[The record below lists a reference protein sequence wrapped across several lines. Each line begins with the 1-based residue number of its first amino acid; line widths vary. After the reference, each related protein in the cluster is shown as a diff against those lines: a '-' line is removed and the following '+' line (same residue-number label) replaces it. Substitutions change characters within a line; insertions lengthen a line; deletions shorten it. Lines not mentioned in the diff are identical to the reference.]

1 MVAAVGGGAP
11 LAAEASRLFAELD
24 LDGTGFLSRS
34 ELEVE
39 LYPLSAHN
47 TVQRLLLPYIFV
59 CCLQLCHA
67 VHPHAHCRP
76 PCCLASPRLPTSK
89 LPAPPRQALM
99 MTAPR
104 RPLPPPTCRR
114 WVRRAR
120 RLRSRGPG
128 GGEQAGENG
137 GALLDG
143 LMRADADGDGRVS
156 RAEFVA
162 FFRLRDGELRA
173 AFDDM
178 DLDGDG
184 RVSSAE
190 LRQALV
196 ALDVRAS
203 DRQLRLLMTHLD
215 RNGDGHISYG
225 EFRGFFLLLPLRS
238 AEAVFEYWSARHI
251 DLGEDFLIPDDKEK
265 HERDAGP
272 GVVFTAGAVAG
283 AVSRSVTA
291 PFDRLKVMV
300 RAAGEDLEGKEGEE

>member
-1 MVAAVGGGAP
+1 MLLAAVSRGSPSRTLQTALLSRLAAATHIEVTGAAASSPDDDGTAAAVAATDMSAVGQAREE
-11 LAAEASRLFAELD
+11 AAQPWA
-24 LDGTGFLSRS
+24 
-34 ELEVE
+34 
-39 LYPLSAHN
+39 
-47 TVQRLLLPYIFV
+47 
-59 CCLQLCHA
+59 
-67 VHPHAHCRP
+67 
-76 PCCLASPRLPTSK
+76 
-89 LPAPPRQALM
+89 
-99 MTAPR
+99 
-104 RPLPPPTCRR
+104 
-114 WVRRAR
+114 
-120 RLRSRGPG
+120 G